1 MQTQRQE
8 KEEEGKG
15 REGKRPG
22 ERRVQEKHVSRVS
35 VLIWSSC
42 LWYTGEHDII
52 RILIFVLEGSFLI
65 FNLNSSN
72 TIFGFTEPGQG
83 KNKTEC

>member
-22 ERRVQEKHVSRVS
+22 ERRVQEKYVSSLVI
-35 VLIWSSC
+35 LSSC
-42 LWYTGEHDII
+42 FTYTGEHDII
-52 RILIFVLEGSFLI
+52 HVLILVLEGSFLI
-65 FNLNSSN
+65 FN
-72 TIFGFTEPGQG
+72 F
-83 KNKTEC
+83 K

>member
-22 ERRVQEKHVSRVS
+22 ERRVQEKYVSGL
-35 VLIWSSC
+35 LILSSC
-42 LWYTGEHDII
+42 FTYNGEHDITH
-52 RILIFVLEGSFLI
+52 ILILNIIFFLYNYNYFLI
-65 FNLNSSN
+65 VL
-72 TIFGFTEPGQG
+72 IA
-83 KNKTEC
+83 